1 MESGLVVRASLEE
14 GRRCLWGVGVRWA
27 GVTNGL
33 PCVRRGDRPQYWNSP
48 VARRHSSTAH

>member
-14 GRRCLWGVGVRWA
+14 GRRCLWGVGVRWDV
-27 GVTNGL
+27 VTNGL
-33 PCVRRGDRPQYWNSP
+33 PRVRRGDRPQYWNSP